1 MKPSDKHIK
10 DFFKNAAI
18 ETNPKMEETVLNK
31 VLLAGQKAISSNKT
45 INPKLWRIIMKRPF
59 TKLATIAALVMAVLI
74 GIDRFGNIG
83 TSVAWADVVERFE
96 SVPFFRVTVYVG
108 YDKSLPVGKVEIWK
122 SEGTRIRAHEFNK
135 VIFAGL
141 RTGDT
146 IAFDRLTLKTVNHS
160 GLATELLETTLRVE
174 WPDYR
179 FSLDTLVD
187 HFPMGP
193 EGITPIQTSDT
204 PASKETVL
212 FEAKH
217 EQSEE
222 RLLIWALRDSKL
234 PIQMRFRDPKNG
246 EYGDYFFDYS
256 EKKDE
261 TFFDPEAFKSK
272 KTDSVSTYGDSAD
285 NEESLSPSRQHR
297 LSSQIHFT
305 EDIRSPDLDIQKVT
319 VSEIGDKIFFTLKFD
334 SEYERRI
341 MLFFDTPDGDTIKIF
356 RADGINL
363 GGGAISIEVEKEKL
377 EMVNQIAISFSGHG
391 DNCIFLEWPPL
402 KLPADFD
409 HKAATEWGM
418 DPGLGISS
426 LHKQEIDGR
435 GIHVAIIDLPLL
447 EDHVEYKEQL
457 VQSTRI
463 NCNNADF
470 EMHGTSVASL
480 FVGEK
485 CGVAP
490 RALLHFWAVP
500 SKPDYKYRN
509 KALKQIIDYNKGKP
523 LKERIRVV
531 SVSKGFSHDEP
542 NLDHWKELLKRAED
556 EGIYII
562 HCGDM
567 FGVGCPL
574 YSDKNDPGSYEVCAF
589 AKASGQIGDEANT
602 IFVPVDNRTTAHIKD
617 TNAYRFD
624 FNGGLS
630 SGAPYIAGV
639 ATLGLQVDP
648 SLTPRHIR
656 DYMLASGTPFHKG
669 VILNPSEFIR
679 YINRM
684 KQK

>member
-1 MKPSDKHIK
+1 MKTKITK
-10 DFFKNAAI
+10 VAAAA
-18 ETNPKMEETVLNK
+18 V
-31 VLLAGQKAISSNKT
+31 
-45 INPKLWRIIMKRPF
+45 II
-59 TKLATIAALVMAVLI
+59 IAVMI
-74 GIDRFGNIG
+74 GINHFGGSIDG
-83 TSVAWADVVERFE
+83 ATVAWADIVERFE
-96 SVPFFRVTVYVG
+96 SVPFFSVTVYMG
-108 YDKSLPVGKVEIWK
+108 HEKSLPESRVEIWK
-122 SEGTRIRAHEFNK
+122 SEGTRIRAHELNK

-146 IAFDRLTLKTVNHS
+146 IAFDRLTLKTVKHS
-160 GLATELLETTLRVE
+160 GVTTGLLGTILRIDG
-174 WPDYR
+174 PAYR
-179 FSLDTLVD
+179 FSLETLVD
-187 HFPMGP
+187 DFDVGP
-193 EGITPIQTSDT
+193 EGITPIRTSDT
-204 PASKETVL
+204 PASREIVL
-212 FEAKH
+212 FEAKNESTH
-217 EQSEE
+217 E

-234 PIQMRFRDPKNG
+234 PIQMRFQDPRNG

-256 EKKDE
+256 EKKDD

-272 KTDSVSTYGDSAD
+272 KTDFAD
-285 NEESLSPSRQHR
+285 NEGSLSTSRQHR
-297 LSSQIHFT
+297 LSSEIHFT

-334 SEYERRI
+334 SEYDRRL

-356 RADGINL
+356 RPDGINS
-363 GGGAISIEVEKEKL
+363 GGGAVSIEVEKEKL
-377 EMVNQIAISFSGHG
+377 EMVNEQIAISFSGHG

-409 HKAATEWGM
+409 YKAATEWGM

-435 GIHVAIIDLPLL
+435 GIHVAIIDFPLL

-463 NCNNADF
+463 KCKDADF
-470 EMHGTSVASL
+470 ELHGTSVASL

-509 KALKQIIDYNKGKP
+509 KALKQIIDFNKGKP

-542 NLDHWKELLKRAED
+542 NLDRWKELLKRAED

-574 YSDKNDPGSYEVCAF
+574 YSDKNDPVSYEVFAF
-589 AKASGQIGDEANT
+589 AKATGQIGDEANT
-602 IFVPVDNRTTAHIKD
+602 IFVPVDNRTTAHTKH
-617 TNAYRFD
+617 TKAYRFD
-624 FNGGLS
+624 FYGGLS

-639 ATLGLQVDP
+639 AALGLQVDS
-648 SLTPRHIR
+648 SLTPRQIR

-679 YINRM
+679 YINQM
-684 KQK
+684 KQQ